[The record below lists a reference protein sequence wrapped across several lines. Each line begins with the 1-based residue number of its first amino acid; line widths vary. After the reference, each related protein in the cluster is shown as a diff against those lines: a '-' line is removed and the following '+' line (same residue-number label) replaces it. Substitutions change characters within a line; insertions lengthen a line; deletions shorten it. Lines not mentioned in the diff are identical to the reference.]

1 MQDGINR
8 KASIDSNSTQDPQLL
23 DSGLYCDFRRRSTQ
37 ESLDSNL
44 EPKDNSSSGD
54 EQKES
59 GLRKF
64 GLFQKFASLKEEL
77 TDSSRSWGKS
87 SSNMSSYHSNTG
99 HSRPMETEGTTGAVT
114 MKMKG
119 SKPKGPR
126 RGSHCMM
133 PPGGKMPTSA
143 ELMAMKQQQQQPAA
157 PVETGATSAKPR
169 RRRGSHFMPEGGGK
183 MPTSAELMA
192 QKQQANM
199 GHTMPQDT
207 SSPAPTMKMKGNKP
221 SRGSQMMPDT
231 QGQMQ
236 NLSVQC
242 ASPNGR
248 PAAASDGSEEYGYG
262 EGSPGPSGSHRG
274 GARRRGSVVRT
285 LMENKNVDGDE
296 RSKSNDRVADDFFDS
311 SVRMEDADTAA
322 QVLPQRRSSQE
333 NDESSD
339 HKRAMLKQDHSD
351 SATSDDFAYMG
362 SKRAPYKKKDIGRK
376 AIRDMTSDVEYVHKV
391 IPKTDDAK
399 ALIYGAIKPNL
410 LFRACSSEELIDL
423 VDAFE
428 PQYVPKGSIVI
439 REGDEGDHFYV
450 MERGAIDVYE
460 RDVYKSSLY
469 SGVAFGEIALL
480 YSCPRTATVVAKYD
494 CKLWV
499 INRRAFR
506 GITAQHKKKRLELKL
521 EFLKKVKIH
530 DKVLGEILK
539 PSEIHSMALATKIQK
554 FRKGSTIIRQG
565 EKGDAFYMIETGNV
579 DIYIKEKGDKALH
592 TLTSGTFFG
601 EKALLS
607 SDVRTATC
615 VAASD
620 VKCMLLMREDF
631 VLMLGDLKDLLD
643 RTYSDREQQ
652 EDREAMIQK
661 ELTYPQITRF
671 DKNDF
676 DIRRTL
682 GVGAFGFVKLVQ
694 WKHGP
699 PGSENTFYALKC
711 VSKEKI
717 TKHKQQEKIKSEE
730 NIMKSMVHPFIAR
743 CYSVMEDDLGK
754 YFLMEALCGGELCEL
769 LYHETQFSEKWSM
782 FYSASVLTAFGH
794 MHQHKIAYRDLKPEN
809 LVLNNAGY
817 VKIVD
822 FGLAKKI
829 TRGQTYTFCGTP
841 DYLAPEVIL
850 NEGYDWAV
858 DYWGLGV
865 LIYEMTAGVAPFYA
879 ESPMETYEMV
889 ISGRVEIPSHFSLQL
904 GDLITKLLHTSQ
916 SKRLGRTVGGATSV
930 MCHSW
935 YSRFDW
941 DALMEY
947 RMEVPYVPDVKD
959 PDDNSNEIDE
969 GEQEGFATA
978 FF

>member
-1 MQDGINR
+1 MQNKLNR
-8 KASIDSNSTQDPQLL
+8 KASIDSCSTAEPEPLEN
-23 DSGLYCDFRRRSTQ
+23 GLYCDFARRS
-37 ESLDSNL
+37 SLVSACS
-44 EPKDNSSSGD
+44 EPPEATEADNHDTGD
-54 EQKES
+54 TVEEET
-59 GLRKF
+59 GPRPF
-64 GLFQKFASLKEEL
+64 GIFKKLIKGVRLGEEL
-77 TDSSRSWGKS
+77 TDTKSTHSGDNTS
-87 SSNMSSYHSNTG
+87 SSMSSSGNQRHEQA
-99 HSRPMETEGTTGAVT
+99 METETGAVT
-114 MKMKG
+114 MKVKG
-119 SKPKGPR
+119 NKPRGPR
-126 RGSHCMM
+126 RGSHAMMM

-143 ELMAMKQQQQQPAA
+143 ELMAMKQQQVEAAA
-157 PVETGATSAKPR
+157 PPAESSTAAKAQKPR
-169 RRRGSHFMPEGGGK
+169 GPRRGSHAMMMPPGAK

-192 QKQQANM
+192 QKQQANS
-199 GHTMPQDT
+199 GQMPQDVKHAA
-207 SSPAPTMKMKGNKP
+207 SSSTPTMKIKGNKP
-221 SRGSQMMPDT
+221 RRGSHMMPEA

-236 NLSVQC
+236 SLSVKC
-242 ASPNGR
+242 
-248 PAAASDGSEEYGYG
+248 AASNTPTPMDVSDRMPDETDYGYG
-262 EGSPGPSGSHRG
+262 EVKPNPGSSHG
-274 GARRRGSVVRT
+274 GGRARRRGSVVKT
-285 LMENKNVDGDE
+285 LMDNEKNVDGDGQY
-296 RSKSNDRVADDFFDS
+296 RASSDRVINAYNS
-311 SVRMEDADTAA
+311 SVKMTDADNN
-322 QVLPQRRSSQE
+322 QLLPQRRSSQDT
-333 NDESSD
+333 DEAGLGT
-339 HKRAMLKQDHSD
+339 KRAMLKQDSNT
-351 SATSDDFAYMG
+351 ATTEDYAYPG
-362 SKRAPYKKKDIGRK
+362 AKRAPYKKKDIGRK
-376 AIRDMTSDVEYVHKV
+376 AIRDMTSDVDYVHKV
-391 IPKTDDAK
+391 VPKSDDAK

-450 MERGAIDVYE
+450 MERGGIDVFE
-460 RDVYKSSLY
+460 RDTFKCSLY

-480 YSCPRTATVVAKYD
+480 YSCPRTASVMAKYD

-506 GITAQHKKKRLELKL
+506 GITAQHKKRRLELKL

-554 FRKGSTIIRQG
+554 FRKGSTIIHQG
-565 EKGDAFYMIETGNV
+565 EKGDAFYMIENGTV
-579 DIYIKEKGDKALH
+579 DIYIKEKGDKPLH
-592 TLTSGTFFG
+592 TLKSGTFFG

-615 VAASD
+615 VASSD

-652 EDREAMIQK
+652 EERESLMHK
-661 ELTYPQITRF
+661 ELAYSQTTRF
-671 DKNDF
+671 NKDDF

-694 WKHGP
+694 WKYGP
-699 PGSENTFYALKC
+699 PGSENTYYALKC

-717 TKHKQQEKIKSEE
+717 IKHKQQEKIKSEE
-730 NIMKSMVHPFIAR
+730 IIMKSMVHPFIAR
-743 CYSVMEDDLGK
+743 CFSVMEDELGK

-769 LYHETQFSEKWSM
+769 LYHESQFSESWSM

-879 ESPMETYEMV
+879 ESPMEV
-889 ISGRVEIPSHFSLQL
+889 IV
-904 GDLITKLLHTSQ
+904 
-916 SKRLGRTVGGATSV
+916 
-930 MCHSW
+930 
-935 YSRFDW
+935 
-941 DALMEY
+941 
-947 RMEVPYVPDVKD
+947 
-959 PDDNSNEIDE
+959 
-969 GEQEGFATA
+969 
-978 FF
+978 